1 MRDQPRALL
10 VLGASGLL
18 GKAVSREATRREGL
32 DLHLSAFQGKI
43 ATNPT
48 AQVHRAD
55 LRDRAVVER
64 LLKEVRPTAVI
75 NCAGIVKSNCEDG
88 IGSALLDTVL
98 PHLVA
103 KCLEDHGG
111 RLLHVS
117 TDCVFSGNRGGYSE
131 DDLPDPVD
139 LYGRLKLAGEVY
151 NQPHLTLRTSFIGL
165 EPPPAKGLLGWFL
178 EQKGEVQGY
187 RRCIW
192 SGLTTVALARILLDL
207 AFRPEVTGLLHIAGE
222 AIDKAALLEL
232 AAEVFHK
239 EDAWVHGVDSPVCN
253 RAMRSARSR
262 NLEIRVP
269 STWTML
275 EELARNENG

>member
-1 MRDQPRALL
+1 MTDQSSTLL
-10 VLGASGLL
+10 ILGASGLL
-18 GKAVSREATRREGL
+18 GSAVSREAARRPSL
-32 DLHLSAFQGKI
+32 DLHLSTFQSEVRPI
-43 ATNPT
+43 SA
-48 AQVHRAD
+48 ARVHIAD
-55 LRDRAVVER
+55 LRIREDVER
-64 LLKEVRPTAVI
+64 LLEALKPQVVI
-75 NCAGIVKSNCEDG
+75 NCTGIVKSRCGDG
-88 IGSALLDTVL
+88 IDSALLDTVL
-98 PHLVA
+98 PHMLA
-103 KCLEDHGG
+103 KGVKPWGG
-111 RLLHVS
+111 RLLHIS

-131 DDLPDPVD
+131 EDLPDPVD

-151 NQPHLTLRTSFIGL
+151 NQPHLTVRTSFIGL

-207 AFRPEVTGLLHIAGE
+207 AFRAEVTGLLHIAGE
-222 AIDKAALLEL
+222 AIDKAALLKL

-239 EDAWVHGVDSPVCN
+239 EDAWVHGVDSPACN

-269 STWTML
+269 STRAML